1 MAVNLK
7 SEIARDM
14 RSFPL
19 RSFPHIFYLLSPI
32 ERAIVEDP
40 PASSEIDGL
49 HLLSE
54 MNM

>member
-7 SEIARDM
+7 SESARDM

-19 RSFPHIFYLLSPI
+19 RNFSHIISPI

-40 PASSEIDGL
+40 PASLELDGL

-54 MNM
+54 MSL